1 MSNDL
6 VKFSEVITREEFKS
20 GRLYLD
26 TQDNLRMYFEWVKER
41 FDSGEQ
47 YPYDLEELVGVAL
60 ANKQDAIKALE
71 KDFTQPVDF
80 AQIMVKRD
88 DKSSVSGYR
97 SVKQY
102 RLTPLAFEF
111 MVARR
116 CKPVFEIYHKVF
128 HAAVNVAKTPVTSGQ
143 MFMEVAKQFLELE
156 NRLFA
161 VESSQQRLEDRV
173 NEALPRD
180 SYLTILGFCSK
191 YHVQLSAKERQDF
204 GKDAGKLCRQRGL
217 LVDRVPDKRYGTVGA
232 YPEEIL
238 LELCEVS

>member
-47 YPYDLEELVGVAL
+47 YPYDLEELVGIAFTQKV
-60 ANKQDAIKALE
+60 KALE
-71 KDFTQPVDF
+71 ALKKDFKQVVDY
-80 AQIMVKRD
+80 II
-88 DKSSVSGYR
+88 VSQNGNNVFGNGR
-97 SVKQY
+97 PSKQY
-102 RLTPLAFEF
+102 FLTPLCFES

-116 CKPVFEIYHKVF
+116 CQPVMEIYVKVF

-180 SYLTILGFCSK
+180 SYLTILGSCSK